1 MREAEPHILFEKRGA
16 LGLVTLNRPK
26 ALNALTH
33 GMCIGLAKALD
44 EWAGD
49 GAIEAVAIRGA
60 GPRAFCAGGDIR
72 SLWESSRD
80 KTLSGLNFLR
90 DEYRLNAA
98 IAAFPKPYIALW
110 HGIVMGGGAG
120 VSVHGRYRLADAS
133 LVFAMPETGIG
144 FVTDVGAS
152 FFLSRLAG
160 EMGLYLALTGARIGR
175 DDAMALGLATHA
187 VDVVDHDALIEKLAN
202 GANAQDAIAKFA
214 ATPAASP
221 LKKEIARIGRTFAA
235 HSVEAVLERLE
246 RDGSEFAVAA
256 ARVIRARSPSACK
269 FTFRALREARAL
281 SLRDC
286 LKMEY
291 RIAARAVPAPDFRE
305 GVRAAIIDK
314 DGKPAWTPAALAGV
328 SEADIAG
335 YFATLGAR
343 DLSFP

>member
-1 MREAEPHILFEKRGA
+1 MREAEPHILLEKRGA

-44 EWAGD
+44 EWAAD
-49 GAIEAVAIRGA
+49 NTIQAVAIRGA

-80 KTLSGLNFLR
+80 KTASGLNFLR

-120 VSVHGRYRLADAS
+120 VSVHGHYRLADSS
-133 LVFAMPETGIG
+133 LIFAMPETGIG

-160 EMGLYLALTGARIGR
+160 EAGLYLALTGARIGR

-187 VDVVDHDALIEKLAN
+187 VDAADHDALIEKLAN
-202 GANAQDAIAKFA
+202 GTMANDAIAPFVCK
-214 ATPAASP
+214 PAASS
-221 LKKEIARIGRTFAA
+221 LKNEIARIDRAFAA

-246 RDGSEFAVAA
+246 RDGSDFAVVAA
-256 ARVIRARSPSACK
+256 QILRTRSPSACK
-269 FTFRALREARAL
+269 FTFRALREAKAL
-281 SLRDC
+281 SLHDC

-314 DGKPAWTPAALAGV
+314 DGKPVWRPAALAGV
-328 SEADIAG
+328 SDADIAG
-335 YFATLGAR
+335 YFASLGAR